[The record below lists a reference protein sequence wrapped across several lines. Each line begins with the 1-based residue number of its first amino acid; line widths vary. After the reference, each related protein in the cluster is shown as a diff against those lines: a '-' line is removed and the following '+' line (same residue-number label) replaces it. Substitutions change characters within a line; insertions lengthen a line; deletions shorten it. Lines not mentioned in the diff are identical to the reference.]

1 MSFSFDNSFPEALNR
16 VSSIALSELPATA
29 SEQDKADS
37 KVNVFK
43 GDLKKATDVQAIF
56 DHYNKEGS
64 GIWGVIHIAALKAV
78 GESAEKP
85 IEYYQNNIAA
95 TIGLL
100 EVRSRY
106 SYLPAARL

>member
-1 MSFSFDNSFPEALNR
+1 M
-16 VSSIALSELPATA
+16 SSIALSELPANA
-29 SEQDKADS
+29 SQQDKADAEV
-37 KVNVFK
+37 KVFK
-43 GDLKKATDVQAIF
+43 GDLKNGSDVQAIF
-56 DHYNKEGS
+56 DHYNQEGS

-100 EVRSRY
+100 DVNKIKGPFFPST
-106 SYLPAARL
+106 